1 MGASRFDLLAFGRRR
16 RGVART
22 GSRTASSWALL
33 AAATLALAAG
43 SMVRAAIPAQSWRID
58 EEKTAIGFKI
68 DAVGFPTTRG
78 RFTRY
83 SGRILLDFDHPG
95 KSVTSFTV
103 DSDSVE
109 LGSKAFNDFVKSA
122 ALLNVTRFPTLSFA
136 STQVE
141 KLDPRTARV
150 TGNLTMLGVTKP
162 VALMVTVETEP
173 SGKRRVVAFAAT
185 ATLKRSDYGM
195 IFGIPLI
202 DDTLEITVKTRAL
215 TDE

>member
-1 MGASRFDLLAFGRRR
+1 MGTSHFDRLVFGRRT
-16 RGVART
+16 RGIART
-22 GSRTASSWALL
+22 GSSWALL

-43 SMVRAAIPAQSWRID
+43 SMVRAAIPAQGWRID

-68 DAVGFPTTRG
+68 EAVGFPTTRG

-83 SGRILLDFDHPG
+83 SGRILLDLDHPA
-95 KSVTSFTV
+95 KSFTSFTV

-109 LGSKAFNDFVKSA
+109 LGSKAFDDFVKSA
-122 ALLNVTRFPTLSFA
+122 ALLNVTRFPTLSFT

-141 KLDPRTARV
+141 KLDPHTARV

-162 VALMVTVETEP
+162 VALTVNVETEP
-173 SGKRRVVAFAAT
+173 SGKRRVVAFSAT

-202 DDTLEITVKTRAL
+202 DDALEITVKTRAL
-215 TDE
+215 SDE

>member
-1 MGASRFDLLAFGRRR
+1 MGTSCFDRLAFGRRR
-16 RGVART
+16 RGIART
-22 GSRTASSWALL
+22 GPSWTLL

-43 SMVRAAIPAQSWRID
+43 SMVRAAIPAQGWRID
-58 EEKTAIGFKI
+58 EEKTAISFKI

-83 SGRILLDFDHPG
+83 EGRILLDFDHPA
-95 KSVTSFTV
+95 KSFTSFTV

-109 LGSKAFNDFVKSA
+109 LGSKTFNDFVKSG

-141 KLDPRTARV
+141 KLDPHTARV
-150 TGNLTMLGVTKP
+150 IGDLTMLGVTKP
-162 VALMVTVETEP
+162 VVLTVTVETEP

-202 DDTLEITVKTRAL
+202 DDALEITVKTRAL
-215 TDE
+215 SDE

>member
-1 MGASRFDLLAFGRRR
+1 MDVSPLHRLVANNRT
-16 RGVART
+16 RGIARA
-22 GSRTASSWALL
+22 GSPRALL

-43 SMVRAAIPAQSWRID
+43 PIVQGAASAQSWRID
-58 EEKTAIGFKI
+58 EERTAIGFKI
-68 DAVGFPTTRG
+68 EAVGFPTTRG

-83 SGRILLDFDHPG
+83 AGRILLDFDHPA
-95 KSVTSFTV
+95 KSFTSFTV
-103 DSDSVE
+103 ASDSVE

-122 ALLNVTRFPTLSFA
+122 ALLDVTRFPTLSFT

-162 VALMVTVETEP
+162 VALTVSVETEP

-185 ATLKRSDYGM
+185 AILKRSDYGM

-202 DDTLEITVKTRAL
+202 DDALEITVRTRAL
-215 TDE
+215 SDE

>member
-1 MGASRFDLLAFGRRR
+1 MGKSRFDWLAFGRRT
-16 RGVART
+16 RGEARSGWT
-22 GSRTASSWALL
+22 LVLL
-33 AAATLALAAG
+33 AAVTLALGSGLIVQAAVSAEG
-43 SMVRAAIPAQSWRID
+43 WRID
-58 EEKTAIGFKI
+58 EQRTTIGFKI
-68 DAVGFPTTRG
+68 EAVGFPTTRG
-78 RFTRY
+78 RFTHY
-83 SGRILLDFDHPG
+83 SGRILLDFDHPAKG
-95 KSVTSFTV
+95 FTSFTV

-122 ALLNVTRFPTLSFA
+122 ALLDVTRFPTLSFT

-150 TGNLTMLGVTKP
+150 TGNLTLLGVTKP
-162 VALMVTVETEP
+162 LALTVTVETEP

-202 DDTLEITVKTRAL
+202 DDALEITVKTRAL
-215 TDE
+215 SDE

>member
-1 MGASRFDLLAFGRRR
+1 MGIHLDRLAFRGRRR
-16 RGVART
+16 DMAW
-22 GSRTASSWALL
+22 SASTWALL
-33 AAATLALAAG
+33 ASCTLALLGGLIVHAV
-43 SMVRAAIPAQSWRID
+43 SAQSWRID
-58 EEKTAIGFKI
+58 EERTAIGFKI
-68 DAVGFPTTRG
+68 EAAGFPTTRG
-78 RFTRY
+78 RFTHY

-95 KSVTSFTV
+95 KSFTNFTI

-122 ALLNVTRFPTLSFA
+122 ALLDVTRFPTLSFT

-162 VALMVTVETEP
+162 VALMVNVESEP
-173 SGKRRVVAFAAT
+173 SGKRRVVAFSAT
-185 ATLKRSDYGM
+185 GTLKRSDYGM

-202 DDTLEITVKTRAL
+202 DDALEITVKTRAL
-215 TDE
+215 SDE

>member
-1 MGASRFDLLAFGRRR
+1 MGTSRFDRLAFGRRR
-16 RGVART
+16 RGIART
-22 GSRTASSWALL
+22 GSSWALL

-58 EEKTAIGFKI
+58 EEKTAVGFKI

-83 SGRILLDFDHPG
+83 QGRILLDFDHPA
-95 KSVTSFTV
+95 KSFTSFTV
-103 DSDSVE
+103 DSASVE
-109 LGSKAFNDFVKSA
+109 LGSKTFNDFVKSA
-122 ALLNVTRFPTLSFA
+122 ALLDVTRFPTLSFT

-162 VALMVTVETEP
+162 IALTVNVETEP

-185 ATLKRSDYGM
+185 ATLQRSDYGM

-202 DDTLEITVKTRAL
+202 DDALEITVKTRAL
-215 TDE
+215 SDE

>member
-1 MGASRFDLLAFGRRR
+1 MGTSRFDRLAFVRRSC
-16 RGVART
+16 GVART
-22 GSRTASSWALL
+22 GLVWALL
-33 AAATLALAAG
+33 AVATLALAAG
-43 SMVRAAIPAQSWRID
+43 SLVRAAMPVQGWRID

-78 RFTRY
+78 RFTHY
-83 SGRILLDFDHPG
+83 SGRILLDFDHPA
-95 KSVTSFTV
+95 KSFTSFTV
-103 DSDSVE
+103 DSNSVE
-109 LGSKAFNDFVKSA
+109 LGSKTFNDFVKSA

-150 TGNLTMLGVTKP
+150 TGDLTMLGVTKP
-162 VALMVTVETEP
+162 VALTVTVETEP

-202 DDTLEITVKTRAL
+202 DDALEITVKTRAL
-215 TDE
+215 SDE

>member
-1 MGASRFDLLAFGRRR
+1 MGTSRFDRLAFDRRMHS
-16 RGVART
+16 GARS
-22 GSRTASSWALL
+22 GSTLALL
-33 AAATLALAAG
+33 AAATLALGGGLIVQAAV
-43 SMVRAAIPAQSWRID
+43 SAQGWRID
-58 EEKTAIGFKI
+58 EQRTAIGFTI
-68 DAVGFPTTRG
+68 NAVGFPTTRG

-83 SGRILLDFDHPG
+83 DGRILLDFDHPA
-95 KSVTSFTV
+95 KSFTSFTV

-109 LGSKAFNDFVKSA
+109 LGSKPFNDFVKSA
-122 ALLNVTRFPTLSFA
+122 ALLDVTRFPTLSFA

-150 TGNLTMLGVTKP
+150 TGNLTLLGVTKP
-162 VALMVTVETEP
+162 IALTVNVETEP

-202 DDTLEITVKTRAL
+202 DDALEITVKTRAL

>member
-1 MGASRFDLLAFGRRR
+1 MGIHLDRLAFRGRRR
-16 RGVART
+16 DMAW
-22 GSRTASSWALL
+22 SASTWALL
-33 AAATLALAAG
+33 ASCTLALLGGLIVHAV
-43 SMVRAAIPAQSWRID
+43 SAQSWRID
-58 EEKTAIGFKI
+58 EERTAIGFKI
-68 DAVGFPTTRG
+68 EAAGFPTTRG
-78 RFTRY
+78 RFTHY

-95 KSVTSFTV
+95 KSFTNFTI

-122 ALLNVTRFPTLSFA
+122 ALLDVTRFPTLTFT

-162 VALMVTVETEP
+162 VALMVNVESEP
-173 SGKRRVVAFAAT
+173 SGKRRVVAFSAT
-185 ATLKRSDYGM
+185 GTLKRSDYGM

-202 DDTLEITVKTRAL
+202 DDALEITVKTRAL
-215 TDE
+215 SDE

>member
-1 MGASRFDLLAFGRRR
+1 MGMSRFDRLAFGRRT
-16 RGVART
+16 RGEARSGWT
-22 GSRTASSWALL
+22 FALL
-33 AAATLALAAG
+33 AAVTLALGGGLIVEAAVSAEG
-43 SMVRAAIPAQSWRID
+43 WRID
-58 EEKTAIGFKI
+58 EQRTAIGFKI
-68 DAVGFPTTRG
+68 EAVGFPTTRG
-78 RFTRY
+78 RFTHY
-83 SGRILLDFDHPG
+83 SGRILLDFDHPA
-95 KSVTSFTV
+95 KSFTSFTV

-122 ALLNVTRFPTLSFA
+122 ALLDVTRFPTLSFT

-150 TGNLTMLGVTKP
+150 TGNLTLLGVTKP
-162 VALMVTVETEP
+162 IALTVTVETEP

-202 DDTLEITVKTRAL
+202 DDALEITVKTRAL
-215 TDE
+215 SDE

>member
-1 MGASRFDLLAFGRRR
+1 MGTSRFDWLAFGRRTHSE
-16 RGVART
+16 ARSGWT
-22 GSRTASSWALL
+22 LALL
-33 AAATLALAAG
+33 AAVTLALGGGLIVQAAVSDEG
-43 SMVRAAIPAQSWRID
+43 WRID
-58 EEKTAIGFKI
+58 EQRTAIGFKI
-68 DAVGFPTTRG
+68 EAVGFPTTRG
-78 RFTRY
+78 RFTHY
-83 SGRILLDFDHPG
+83 SGRILLDFDHPA
-95 KSVTSFTV
+95 KSFTSFTV

-122 ALLNVTRFPTLSFA
+122 ALLDVTRFPTLSFA

-150 TGNLTMLGVTKP
+150 TGNLTLLGVTKP
-162 VALMVTVETEP
+162 LALTVTVETEP

-202 DDTLEITVKTRAL
+202 DDALEITVKTRAL
-215 TDE
+215 SDE